1 MMHQIDMKS
10 EVSPSVDFWQVG
22 VFVVAVF
29 VFLFLRTFMLPGVPL
44 VAWGDETMYFAHGI
58 RVLHGQVPF
67 RDYFTYVM
75 PGADQFYASA
85 FGLLGVHAWLTQA
98 FVIGLGGSIACL
110 LVWIARGVLR
120 GTMMFLPGLLFLVL
134 VFDTIKDATHHWYST
149 LLTLTAIAVLQG
161 GRSLTRMVAAGT
173 LCGLAALFTQSQGV
187 MSLLAVS
194 AYLAMTGEETTR
206 NRVVQMAALVAPFA
220 VLVGGVL
227 GYYVYQV
234 GFATVYYALVTF
246 VLYFFPAMR
255 AHSLGAYSLQ
265 IPPHHRIA
273 DVLRIVPYVFVHLFL
288 PFGYLLG
295 LWRLWQ
301 KREAVERKVWESMLL
316 INLVGLGLF
325 VAIASAPSYH
335 RMSMVAAPATI
346 VCVWLVSGSCKTDR
360 TVRGLLW
367 AGSVATIV
375 LLPIQTQRH
384 WRGILDLP
392 TGRTAFLERE
402 DYEEFR
408 WFAEKTHAGESF
420 FNEPQHSFV
429 LGLENPTAVD
439 YVTRTEY
446 TTKEQVKA
454 VIRALE
460 AKQTPLI
467 VYSSQM
473 YAPSRDLYAP
483 GRTGDNLGPF
493 LEYVERNYHVV
504 KVFPTMQVWERN

>member
-1 MMHQIDMKS
+1 MPQVEIKNAA
-10 EVSPSVDFWQVG
+10 SPSVDFWQVG
-22 VFVVAVF
+22 VFVVVVF
-29 VFLFLRTFMLPGVPL
+29 AFLFLRTFILPSVPL

-75 PGADQFYASA
+75 PGVDAFYASA

-110 LVWIARGVLR
+110 LALIARGVLR

-149 LLTLTAIAVLQG
+149 LLTLAAIAVLQG
-161 GRSLTRMVAAGT
+161 GRSLTRGAIAGT
-173 LCGLAALFTQSQGV
+173 LCGLATLFTQSQGV
-187 MSLLAVS
+187 MSLLAVL
-194 AYLAMTGEETTR
+194 AYLAMTGEETR
-206 NRVVQMAALVAPFA
+206 RKRVLLIAALVAPFA
-220 VLVGGVL
+220 MLVGGVL

-246 VLYFFPAMR
+246 VLHFFPAMR
-255 AHSLGAYSLQ
+255 AHSPGAYFLQ
-265 IPPHHRIA
+265 VPPHHRIA

-288 PFGYLLG
+288 PFGYLLA
-295 LWRLWQ
+295 LWRLWHER
-301 KREAVERKVWESMLL
+301 KAVDQKVWESMLL

-346 VCVWLVSGSCKTDR
+346 ACVWLVNGARKTDR
-360 TVRGLLW
+360 IIRGLLW
-367 AGSVATIV
+367 AGSIAAIV

-408 WFAEKTHAGESF
+408 WFAERTHAGESF

-454 VIRALE
+454 VIIALE
-460 AKQTPLI
+460 AQRTPLI

-473 YAPSRDLYAP
+473 YAPGPELYAP

-504 KVFPTMQVWERN
+504 KVFPTMQVWERK